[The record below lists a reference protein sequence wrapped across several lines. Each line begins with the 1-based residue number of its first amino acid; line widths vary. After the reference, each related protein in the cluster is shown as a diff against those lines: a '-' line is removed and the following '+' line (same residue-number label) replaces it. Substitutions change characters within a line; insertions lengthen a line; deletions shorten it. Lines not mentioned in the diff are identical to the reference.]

1 MRNYPGIALLILLLI
16 ATGLVQAAAA
26 TPEAVVRQLYP
37 TIPGEGDTAIDLRSE
52 VSPCLV
58 CFASDVIARDENGL
72 QAIFTNPI
80 AAFLRRWAEDEGV
93 WVLECVDF
101 EPLVDGQESIVTG
114 FVMMTE
120 SMDDQ
125 QAKVLVRFNN
135 FEIPVRLRFDLVRQG
150 GNWLINDIESPRFSL
165 REMITPCLD

>member
-1 MRNYPGIALLILLLI
+1 MRNCPSLAFPILLLI
-16 ATGLVQAAAA
+16 ATGLVQAGAP

-37 TIPGEGDTAIDLRSE
+37 TIPGEGDAVIDLSSE

-58 CFASDVIARDENGL
+58 CFASDVIANDENGL
-72 QAIFTNPI
+72 QAIFTHPI
-80 AAFLRRWAEDEGV
+80 ATFLKHWAEDEGV

-120 SMDDQ
+120 SMDDKE
-125 QAKVLVRFNN
+125 AKVLVRFNN
-135 FEIPVRLRFDLVRQG
+135 FETPVRLRFDLVRQD

-165 REMITPCLD
+165 REMVTPCLD